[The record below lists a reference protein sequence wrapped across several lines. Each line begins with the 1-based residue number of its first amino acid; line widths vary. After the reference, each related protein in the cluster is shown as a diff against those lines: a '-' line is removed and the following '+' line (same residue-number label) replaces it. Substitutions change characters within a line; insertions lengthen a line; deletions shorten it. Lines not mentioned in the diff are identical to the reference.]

1 MSLKKKIT
9 AAALALAGTS
19 LMVVGCSNSESA
31 SESSTTTT
39 KTEAAEKSEKSEAK
53 ETEEASDGK
62 LVIYSGRS
70 EKLVDPLIEDFRK
83 TVDYDVDVRYGKTPD
98 QAQLILTEGESSPAD
113 VFFSQEAGALGLL
126 SDQDML
132 VTLPDDVLKMVPAGF
147 SGDDKTWVGITGRA
161 RVVAYDKEQVSEA
174 DAPDTIEEM
183 VDPKWKGQ
191 TGVAPG
197 NASFIAFVSA
207 MRVDKGDDF
216 TKEWLQKLA
225 ANEPKFYE
233 KNTHVLEAVE
243 KGEVQMGFINHYYW
257 FRAAKERGG
266 ENLRAQLKYGAD
278 GDLAALVN
286 STGVGILKKAENDP
300 KAMDFVKYLL
310 SKEGQ
315 TYFTTKT
322 FEFPLVDG
330 IETPEGV
337 PSMDSM
343 KVPDVDLSKLGDVKG
358 TVALIDEAGLSAS

>member
-1 MSLKKKIT
+1 MSLKKIT

-31 SESSTTTT
+31 SETST
-39 KTEAAEKSEKSEAK
+39 KTETSTSAAEKSETKEADK
-53 ETEEASDGK
+53 KADGK

-83 TVDYDVDVRYGKTPD
+83 TVDYEVDVRYGKTPD
-98 QAQLILTEGESSPAD
+98 QAQLILTEGANSPAD

-132 VTLPDDVLKMVPAGF
+132 VTLPDDILNMVPKGF
-147 SGDDKTWVGITGRA
+147 SGDHKTWVGITGRA

-174 DAPDTIEEM
+174 EAPATIEEM
-183 VDPKWKGQ
+183 VDPKWKGK
-191 TGVAPG
+191 TGIAPG

-216 TKEWLQKLA
+216 TKDWLKRLA
-225 ANEPKFYE
+225 ANEPKFYK

-243 KGEVQMGFINHYYW
+243 KGEVQMGLINHYYW
-257 FRAAKERGG
+257 FRAAKERGA

-330 IETPEGV
+330 IKSPEGV